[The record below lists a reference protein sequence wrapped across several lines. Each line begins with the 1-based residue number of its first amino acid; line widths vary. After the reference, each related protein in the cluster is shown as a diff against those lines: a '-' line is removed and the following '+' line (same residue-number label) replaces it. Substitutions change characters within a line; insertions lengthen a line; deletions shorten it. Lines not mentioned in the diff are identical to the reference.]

1 MTESRSR
8 ELVVDL
14 STCDREPIH
23 VPGAIQ
29 PHGVLFTLSMPDL
42 IVTQV
47 SESVVDHLGVA
58 VDDVLGRPLAA
69 VVTPASAERV
79 ATVLAQGSW
88 RDDNP
93 LRLTTHHAEHD
104 GILHEH
110 DGVAILELEPAHAEA
125 GSARTHRP
133 LLAAIQRAGT
143 LEELSA
149 IVVDA
154 VRRLTKFER
163 VMFYRFADDGSGSV
177 EAEAKE
183 DVLEPYLGLRYPA
196 SDIPKQAREL
206 YLKNWLRIIPDRQ
219 YAPSRVVPSLRP
231 DTGRP
236 LDLSFSVLRSVSPI
250 HLQYMANMGVR
261 ASMSAS
267 LIVGDRLWGLISCV
281 NHSGPLHVPYELR
294 SAIEVLARAVSLQI
308 GALAE
313 REVASIRRRRLRTR
327 DILAGRV
334 RDANEDQGPLLP
346 LLSAGEELLQ
356 LVAADGA
363 AVVRGDSVT
372 TYGRAP
378 ATPMVRAIASWLDE
392 RAGNAPFATSEL
404 PRLLP
409 AATDAKEVASGV
421 LSVALPGKPNRRIIW
436 FRGEIIR
443 TVNWGGDPHKVVEAD
458 AGKPLSPRHSFESWK
473 EEVRL
478 SSHRWTPSDIE
489 AATELLRS
497 LVEIDLERQ
506 VVREQRATR
515 VREDLMAFVSHD
527 LKNPLTAI
535 TGAATMIK
543 MSLDRPSAQN
553 AGQAKAADMIL
564 RAADRMKS
572 LITDLL
578 DAAKIEAGQFSV
590 RPRPEPIDDIISDAL
605 VTTQPLAEAKHLA
618 LQTDIRDHGL
628 VLVDRERA
636 FQLLSNLIGNAIK
649 FTPEEGAVS
658 LTAERSGDAV
668 LFSVADTGPGI
679 SREDLDHIFD
689 RYWHAPSD
697 RFGGSGLGLSIAKG
711 IVEAHGGRI
720 WAESLPGSGA
730 RFLFVLPSTDGKS
743 SR

>member
-1 MTESRSR
+1 MTTGAR
-8 ELVVDL
+8 EPVVDL

-42 IVTQV
+42 TVTQV
-47 SESVVDHLGVA
+47 SESVVHHLGVG
-58 VDDVLGRPLAA
+58 VDDVLGRPLAG
-69 VVTPASAERV
+69 VLTRASAERV
-79 ATVLAQGSW
+79 AAVLAQGSW
-88 RDDNP
+88 RDENP
-93 LRLTTHHAEHD
+93 LRVTAHHAEHD

-110 DGVAILELEPAHAEA
+110 DGVAILELEPARVEA

-133 LLAAIQRAGT
+133 LLAAIQRAAT

-154 VRRLTKFER
+154 VKRLSRFER
-163 VMFYRFADDGSGSV
+163 VMLYRFADDDSGSV
-177 EAEAKE
+177 DAEAKE
-183 DVLEPYLGLRYPA
+183 ATLEPYLGLRYPA

-219 YAPSRVVPSLRP
+219 YVPSPLVPSLRP

-281 NHSGPLHVPYELR
+281 NHSGPLSVPYELR

-313 REVASIRRRRLRTR
+313 REAASIRRRRLATR
-327 DILAGRV
+327 DILARRV
-334 RDANEDQGPLLP
+334 RDAHEDQGVLLP
-346 LLSAGEELLQ
+346 LLSATEELLQ

-363 AVVRGDSVT
+363 AVVLGDDVA

-378 ATPMVRAIASWLDE
+378 ATAMVRSIASWLDD
-392 RAGNAPFATSEL
+392 RATTAPFATSEL

-409 AATDAKEVASGV
+409 AATDAKEVTSGI
-421 LSVALPGKPNRRIIW
+421 LSIALPGKPSRRIIW

-443 TVNWGGDPHKVVEAD
+443 TVHWGGDPHKVVEGE
-458 AGKPLSPRHSFESWK
+458 AGQPLRPRHSFESWK

-506 VVREQRATR
+506 VAREQRATR

-535 TGAATMIK
+535 AGAATLIK
-543 MSLDRPSAQN
+543 MTLETPSAGI
-553 AGQAKAADMIL
+553 AVQAKAADTIL
-564 RAADRMKS
+564 RAADRMKA

-590 RPRPEPIDDIISDAL
+590 RPRPEPIDEIISDAL
-605 VTTQPLAEAKHLA
+605 VTTQPLAEAKQLA
-618 LQTDIRDHGL
+618 LQTDIRDHGM

-649 FTPEEGAVS
+649 FTPEKGAVS
-658 LTAERSGDAV
+658 VTAERSGDAV

-679 SREDLDHIFD
+679 SGEDLDHIFD
-689 RYWHAPSD
+689 RYWHAPTE

-720 WAESLPGSGA
+720 WAESLAGSGA
-730 RFLFVLPSTDGKS
+730 RFRFVLPSTNGKS

>member
-1 MTESRSR
+1 
-8 ELVVDL
+8 
-14 STCDREPIH
+14 
-23 VPGAIQ
+23 
-29 PHGVLFTLSMPDL
+29 MPDL
-42 IVTQV
+42 TVTQV
-47 SESVVDHLGVA
+47 SESVVHHLGVG
-58 VDDVLGRPLAA
+58 VDDVLGRPLAG
-69 VVTPASAERV
+69 VLTRASAERV
-79 ATVLAQGSW
+79 AAVLAQGSW
-88 RDDNP
+88 RDENP
-93 LRLTTHHAEHD
+93 LRVTAHNAEHD

-110 DGVAILELEPAHAEA
+110 DGVAILELEPAQAEA
-125 GSARTHRP
+125 GTARTHRP
-133 LLAAIQRAGT
+133 LLAAIQRAGA

-154 VRRLTKFER
+154 VKRLSKFER
-163 VMFYRFADDGSGSV
+163 VMLYRFADDGSGSV

-183 DVLEPYLGLRYPA
+183 AALEPYLGLRYPA
-196 SDIPKQAREL
+196 SDIPRQAREL

-219 YAPSRVVPSLRP
+219 YVPSRLVPALRP

-281 NHSGPLHVPYELR
+281 NHSGPLGVPYELR
-294 SAIEVLARAVSLQI
+294 SAIEVLARTVSLQI

-313 REVASIRRRRLRTR
+313 REATSIRRRRLGTR
-327 DILAGRV
+327 DVLAARV
-334 RDANEDQGPLLP
+334 RDAHEDRGVLLP
-346 LLSAGEELLQ
+346 LLTAGQDLLQ
-356 LVAADGA
+356 LAAADGA
-363 AVVRGDSVT
+363 AVVLGDSVAT
-372 TYGRAP
+372 FGRAP
-378 ATPMVRAIASWLDE
+378 ATATVRSIASWLDD
-392 RAGNAPFATSEL
+392 RAGTAPFATSEL
-404 PRLLP
+404 PRILP

-421 LSVALPGKPNRRIIW
+421 LSIALPGTPSRRIIW

-443 TVNWGGDPHKVVEAD
+443 TVRWGGDPHKMVQAD
-458 AGKPLSPRHSFESWK
+458 AGEPLRPRHSFESWK

-478 SSHRWTPSDIE
+478 TSHRWTASDTE

-506 VVREQRATR
+506 VAREQRATR

-535 TGAATMIK
+535 AGAATMIK
-543 MSLDRPSAQN
+543 MRLGAPSAAN
-553 AGQAKAADMIL
+553 AVQAKAADTIL
-564 RAADRMKS
+564 RSADRMKA
-572 LITDLL
+572 LIGDLL

-590 RPRPEPIDDIISDAL
+590 RPRPEPIDDIVSDAL

-618 LQTDIRDHGL
+618 FHTDIRDHGL

-649 FTPEEGAVS
+649 FTPAEGAVS

-668 LFSVADTGPGI
+668 LFSIADTGPGI
-679 SREDLDHIFD
+679 SREDLEHVFD

-720 WAESLPGSGA
+720 WAESLLGSGA
-730 RFLFVLPSTDGKS
+730 RFLFVLPSSDGKS